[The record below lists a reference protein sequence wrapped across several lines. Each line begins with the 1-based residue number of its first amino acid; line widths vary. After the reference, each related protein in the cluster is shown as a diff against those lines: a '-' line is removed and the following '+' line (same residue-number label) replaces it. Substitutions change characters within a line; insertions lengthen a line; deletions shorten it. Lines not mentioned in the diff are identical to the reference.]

1 MAKKK
6 DYYEILGVKR
16 NASLE
21 EIKKAYRKIALK
33 YHPDKNPHNPT
44 VEEKFKEAAAAYE
57 VLGNSE
63 KRQQY
68 DQFGHEGVYS
78 KAGRGPSMTMED
90 IFAQFGD
97 IFGGTPFEGFF
108 RGGGQTATQR
118 GTNLRIKLKLTLRE
132 IAQGVEKKIK
142 VKRYA
147 PCKAC
152 GGNGAHHGTALA
164 TCSNCSGTG
173 QAHRVVA
180 HTMLGKV
187 MTTIACPTC
196 QGTGQAIQ
204 TPCSTCSAEGR
215 IYQEEVLNL
224 KIPAG
229 VSQGMQLSMAG
240 KGNVPPHGGI
250 PGDLIISIEEKE
262 DDLLTREGNNLHYQL
277 HISFIEAALG
287 SDQEV
292 PTLSNKAKIKLP
304 PGTQSGKVLRL
315 RGKGIKDIDGYSIG
329 DQLIHVQ
336 VWTPQKLTN
345 EEKAK
350 LESLKSSPNFV
361 PSPNKQAKSFFEK
374 VKSFF

>member
-1 MAKKK
+1 MAEKK

-16 NASLE
+16 DASPE
-21 EIKKAYRKIALK
+21 EIKKVYRKIALK
-33 YHPDKNPHNPT
+33 YHPDKNPNNPT
-44 VEEKFKEAAAAYE
+44 VEEKFKEAAEAYE
-57 VLGNSE
+57 VLGNAE

-68 DQFGHEGVYS
+68 DQFGHEGVYGR
-78 KAGRGPSMTMED
+78 AGRGPRMTMKD

-97 IFGGTPFEGFF
+97 IFGGTPFEGLF
-108 RGGGQTATQR
+108 RGEGQTATQR

-164 TCSNCSGTG
+164 TCNSCLGAG
-173 QAHRVVA
+173 QVHRVA
-180 HTMLGKV
+180 QTMLGQV
-187 MTTIACPTC
+187 MTTMICPTC
-196 QGTGQAIQ
+196 QGAGQAIQ
-204 TPCSTCSAEGR
+204 TPCSTCSGQGR

-229 VSQGMQLSMAG
+229 IGQGMQLSMAG
-240 KGNVPPHGGI
+240 KGNVPPRGGI
-250 PGDLIISIEEKE
+250 PGDLIILIEEKE
-262 DDLLTREGNNLHYQL
+262 DDLLRREGNNLHYQL

-292 PTLSNKAKIKLP
+292 PTLSNKVKIKLP

-315 RGKGIKDIDGYSIG
+315 RGKGIKDVDGYSVG
-329 DQLIHVQ
+329 DQLIHIQ

-350 LESLKSSPNFV
+350 LESLKNSPNFI
-361 PSPNKQAKSFFEK
+361 PSPKGQEKSFFEK
-374 VKSFF
+374 VKALF